1 MDLRDRRSP
10 WAVRLLAV
18 ALLIAGAELVATACG
33 DGEGVQARS
42 DPVPHL
48 IPAPQPGAVQA
59 LHRLSSSGVPGI
71 VGTTVVWTDQQ
82 DDEPEPGARIID
94 LAVRRGES
102 RPSAPTVTTAI
113 DGRAVVNWT
122 DDSGAHFILQG
133 AGVDAATLEQM
144 QESTTLDPDGVLR
157 IAPPEGFHEVDRAD
171 TRRDPVVDP
180 SYDIGRLGDADRTGY
195 AISFHGPDG
204 TFSIVTVLAQPRSRI
219 WGAATR
225 ITERT
230 TVRGRAAYQVDIN
243 GTGPEAYLGT
253 ALIWWEDDDVAV
265 TVEGPT
271 PEAARDIAESLE
283 EVDDASWTAFVRSA
297 PDGVARQATTTTVP

>member
-1 MDLRDRRSP
+1 MVGHAL
-10 WAVRLLAV
+10 ALLLA
-18 ALLIAGAELVATACG
+18 ITGAELATAACS
-33 DGEGVQARS
+33 DDERVEQSS

-59 LHRLSSSGVPGI
+59 LHLLSSSGVPSI

-82 DDEPEPGARIID
+82 DDEPEPGARVID
-94 LAVRRGES
+94 LAVRRGEL

-113 DGRAVVNWT
+113 DGRTVVDWT

-157 IAPPEGFHEVDRAD
+157 TTPPDGFHEVDHAD

-180 SYDIGRLGDADRTGY
+180 FSNIGRLGDADRTGY
-195 AISFHGPDG
+195 AITFDGPAD

-230 TVRGRAAYQVDIN
+230 TVRGRAAYQMDIN
-243 GTGPEAYLGT
+243 GTGPEAYVGT
-253 ALIWWEDDDVAV
+253 VLIWWEDDDVAV

-283 EVDDASWTAFVRSA
+283 DVDDATWVAFVRSA